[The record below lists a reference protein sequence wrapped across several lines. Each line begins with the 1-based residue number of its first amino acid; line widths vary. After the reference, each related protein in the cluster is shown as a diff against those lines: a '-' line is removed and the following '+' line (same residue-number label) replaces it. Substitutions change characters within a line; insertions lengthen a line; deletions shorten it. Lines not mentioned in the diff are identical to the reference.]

1 MELTRKEERHI
12 LLKAKS
18 VRKKLK
24 KLKRVPKNT
33 AKVISFYNTNRHTLI
48 LAKEIK
54 NKRERN
60 RKQKKYNKTGVCEHY
75 VVREQCVI
83 CKEMFWDRA
92 K

>member
-1 MELTRKEERHI
+1 MELTKKQERQV
-12 LLKAKS
+12 LRKAKS

-24 KLKRVPKNT
+24 KLNRVPKNT
-33 AKVISFYNTNRHTLI
+33 AKVISFYNGNMHTLI

-54 NKRERN
+54 NNRELK
-60 RKQKKYNKTGVCEHY
+60 RKQKKYAKTGVCEHY

-83 CKEMFWDRA
+83 CKEMFWDRD